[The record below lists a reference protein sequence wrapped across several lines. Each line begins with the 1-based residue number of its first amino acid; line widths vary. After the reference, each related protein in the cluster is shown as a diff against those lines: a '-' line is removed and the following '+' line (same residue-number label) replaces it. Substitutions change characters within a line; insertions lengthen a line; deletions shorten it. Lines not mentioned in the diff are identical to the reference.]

1 MLLRTRAHKRSY
13 RITRHPREHRGGRRL
28 IMLASFDPAAVA
40 VLRLAAVALV
50 AALLLTMFR

>member
-1 MLLRTRAHKRSY
+1 MH
-13 RITRHPREHRGGRRL
+13 
-28 IMLASFDPAAVA
+28 ASFDPAAVA